1 MTDRLPPSFEPGF
14 NVILITGPRY
24 KSRCRARTSNG
35 FGRDKHTHTATG
47 CDNAVSSFLCLL
59 RSHLSRCSP
68 LGIVRGIRQG
78 NYILYNL
85 QKLVTLIIHYFK
97 PCETRDKFARV
108 FDFLK
113 SFVWTFLTDSPV
125 AKSVI
130 GITRFSSRRERLIYI
145 YIYRKRISW
154 GVLFGRIG
162 HRGTFESS

>member
-59 RSHLSRCSP
+59 RSHFSP

-113 SFVWTFLTDSPV
+113 SFVWIFLTDSPV

-145 YIYRKRISW
+145 YI
-154 GVLFGRIG
+154 GNVLVGAYCSA
-162 HRGTFESS
+162 E

>member
-68 LGIVRGIRQG
+68 LGIIRQG

-145 YIYRKRISW
+145 YIGNNISW

>member
-145 YIYRKRISW
+145 YRKRISW

>member
-68 LGIVRGIRQG
+68 LGIIRQG

-113 SFVWTFLTDSPV
+113 SFVWIFLTDSPV

-145 YIYRKRISW
+145 YRKRISW

>member
-145 YIYRKRISW
+145 YIGNNISW

>member
-68 LGIVRGIRQG
+68 LGIIRQG

-145 YIYRKRISW
+145 YI
-154 GVLFGRIG
+154 GNVLVGAYCSA
-162 HRGTFESS
+162 E

>member
-68 LGIVRGIRQG
+68 LGIIRQG

-145 YIYRKRISW
+145 YRKRISW

>member
-113 SFVWTFLTDSPV
+113 SFVWIFLTDSPV

-145 YIYRKRISW
+145 YRKRISW

-162 HRGTFESS
+162 HRGIFESS